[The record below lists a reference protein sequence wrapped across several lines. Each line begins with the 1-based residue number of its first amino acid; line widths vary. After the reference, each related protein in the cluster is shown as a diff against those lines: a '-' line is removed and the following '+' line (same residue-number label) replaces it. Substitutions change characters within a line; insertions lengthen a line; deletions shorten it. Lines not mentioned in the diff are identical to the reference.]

1 MPARSHGVLFGFKG
15 NALLVSTGF
24 DWDPMPDHQ
33 LGADGPVGVKMVS
46 VEVKKVQF
54 LAGRNGCTPLKKLS
68 MRRSASSH
76 PQMNELIKLF
86 FLLWCTA

>member
-33 LGADGPVGVKMVS
+33 LGADGPVGAKMVS

-54 LAGRNGCTPLKKLS
+54 LAG
-68 MRRSASSH
+68 
-76 PQMNELIKLF
+76 
-86 FLLWCTA
+86 